1 MPLPGN
7 HGTDCAPK
15 SLAEEAWRAIL
26 VGFQPRRLPYEEKH
40 THLPPQS
47 RFRIAAPL
55 PPSVLTQD
63 CTQSNAEGHLLPRRS
78 AQPQTLMNS
87 FTVRPLLNDND
98 WQAAMAVRA
107 TLHPEFPLS
116 IEEYKA
122 SDDFFDG
129 KTHLRRLICQGDE
142 IVGMYVFAEAFFY
155 AEPKTYLGQV
165 VSFPDR
171 LDVFR
176 FGYSEITRLSEQHEA
191 RLINSSVEDRR
202 EEIVAIAQEFGY
214 KTKQQQ
220 RVSRLDVAQFNLV
233 NEDLEFEI
241 LSLNQLKLRWPET
254 WLHEFW
260 RMEMEILKDV
270 PMTGEF
276 KEDPIDLFEKY
287 INMPGMDHD
296 GLFLAIVEGRLAG
309 VSSMFPSLVDS
320 KVGITGLTGVRRE
333 FRRLGIARALKI
345 ASLNWGKE
353 KGVEFV
359 MTDNE
364 EKNPMYLLNE
374 ALGFK
379 PVFNQLVMVWDR
391 APSES

>member
-1 MPLPGN
+1 
-7 HGTDCAPK
+7 
-15 SLAEEAWRAIL
+15 
-26 VGFQPRRLPYEEKH
+26 
-40 THLPPQS
+40 
-47 RFRIAAPL
+47 
-55 PPSVLTQD
+55 
-63 CTQSNAEGHLLPRRS
+63 
-78 AQPQTLMNS
+78 
-87 FTVRPLLNDND
+87 
-98 WQAAMAVRA
+98 MAVRA
-107 TLHPEFPLS
+107 TFHPEFPIA

-122 SDDFFDG
+122 SDDFFQG
-129 KTHLRRLICQGDE
+129 KTHLRRLICQGSE
-142 IVGMYVFAEAFFY
+142 IVGMCVFAEAFFY

-165 VSFPDR
+165 ISFPDR

-176 FGYSEITRLSEQHEA
+176 FGYGEITRLSEEHEA
-191 RLINSSVEDRR
+191 RLVNSSVEDRR
-202 EEIVAIAQEFGY
+202 EEIVAIAQEFGF

-220 RVSRLDVAQFNLV
+220 RVSRLDVAHF
-233 NEDLEFEI
+233 DLTNGELEYEI
-241 LSLNQLKLRWPET
+241 LTLTELKQRWPDT

-276 KEDPIDLFEKY
+276 KEDPIELFEKY

-296 GLFLAIVEGRLAG
+296 GLFLALVQGRLAG

-333 FRRLGIARALKI
+333 YRRMGIARALKI
-345 ASLNWGKE
+345 ASLNWGKDR
-353 KGVEFV
+353 GVEFV

-374 ALGFK
+374 ELGFK

-391 APSES
+391 APAEG